1 MTQPTRRAALCVLLA
16 LIAATLG
23 LMFAVSHMSHSV
35 WYDESLTD
43 IIARQPTFGGL
54 VKSAMDLKA
63 YPPAFFVV
71 VRWVYSVDDSP
82 GGMRLPSAV
91 FGFLATLAV
100 FALGRI
106 AGGPAVGALAG
117 AFFVL
122 TPGALRYFSDGNA
135 YTLLMLA
142 SAVSTVCLYRALQ
155 TDRRLH
161 WILYGASALLG
172 LATHTI
178 FVFHL
183 GGQILAALWY
193 RFVLKPNGKR
203 KPATGPMRMTLTMSV
218 LLVLWLAWVVFY
230 MISGGMTRAVSLSAI
245 WSPAM
250 LLAVPGMYA
259 GPLSFGTLLPL
270 ALWLLLQLAGAVAL
284 FLERRTVF
292 LFLVIL
298 TASSLLAISLFIK
311 ATLSYFA
318 YRYGLGLFP
327 IACVIAAC
335 SIGLPPTRLGMSPRM
350 MKKATFAV
358 AAAYLVAGGW
368 FLAKAGPEV
377 WDYQAWDEVSALLAR
392 ETRAGDAVVVQPSIC
407 VAALQY
413 YYKGPA
419 VRYPPKWIEGWSPA
433 LEELT
438 ASIARKH
445 GTVWLVLSS
454 FENPSSFVSSFTER
468 PDRRRRAAAGNYTAR
483 IERAGCLVREAKRF
497 LRTTVI
503 GFECPR

>member
-1 MTQPTRRAALCVLLA
+1 VTLSTREVTLWVLLA

-23 LMFAVSHMSHSV
+23 LIFAVSHMSHSV

-63 YPPAFFVV
+63 YPPAFFAV

-82 GGMRLPSAV
+82 DGMRLPSAV

-106 AGGPAVGALAG
+106 AGGSVVGALAG

-142 SAVSTVCLYRALQ
+142 SAVSTVCLYRALE

-161 WILYGASALLG
+161 WILYGASAALG

-183 GGQILAALWY
+183 GGQILAALWC
-193 RFVLKPNGKR
+193 RFVVKPNGTHR
-203 KPATGPMRMTLTMSV
+203 PPTGPMRMMLTMSV
-218 LLVLWLAWVVFY
+218 LLVLWLAWVAFY
-230 MISGGMTRAVSLSAI
+230 TISGGMTRVVSLSAI

-284 FLERRTVF
+284 FLKRRRVF
-292 LFLVIL
+292 LFLLIL
-298 TASSLLAISLFIK
+298 TASSLLAICLFIK

-350 MKKATFAV
+350 TQTVTLMV

-368 FLAKAGPEV
+368 FLARAGPGV

-392 ETRAGDAVVVQPSIC
+392 ETRAGDAVIVQPSIC
-407 VAALQY
+407 VTALQY

-419 VRYPPKWIEGWSPA
+419 VMYPPRWIEGWSPGP
-433 LEELT
+433 EELT

-445 GTVWLVLSS
+445 RTAWLVLSS

-468 PDRRRRAAAGNYTAR
+468 PERRRRVAAGSYAAR
-483 IERAGCLVREAKRF
+483 IERAGCLIREAKRF
-497 LRTTVI
+497 LRVTVI
-503 GFECPR
+503 GFECLR